1 MKKRTSPLLMT
12 ATLALAGLVLVPG
25 SVSAEESDL
34 EENLSELAGKAAKA
48 YVAPVVSGFGADF
61 NGGWFHRA
69 PAAKKF
75 DFQFEAGTVFM
86 GAFLQGGAKTFETN
100 DTFRMNEAAAAQLVN
115 YIDDSPD
122 FENLPP
128 ATREMIKDSLT
139 RRLAGSEYAV
149 GFEGPTV
156 IGDKNEN
163 VRMIY
168 GGGSFTVNVPGVGDQ
183 TYEVPADTALLEVT
197 GILDGLPLLPLA
209 APQLSIGTVMGTNV
223 TLRWLPT
230 VKLTSE
236 IGEMSYFGFG
246 VQHNPGV
253 WFGEDFMPIDLSLGF
268 FTQTFKVG
276 SLFEASSQAF
286 GLNASKTL
294 GFRMLNVTPYAGF
307 MLEKAGMDFSYER
320 EIETED
326 GPRNVDVKFS
336 LESENK
342 WRGTLG
348 LSLRLLIFNLNGDY
362 NFGKYPSMSVGL
374 MIGV

>member
-1 MKKRTSPLLMT
+1 MGLSS
-12 ATLALAGLVLVPG
+12 LALAQ
-25 SVSAEESDL
+25 ESDL

-48 YVAPVVSGFGADF
+48 YVAPVVSGFGANF
-61 NGGWFHRA
+61 NAGWFHRA
-69 PAAKKF
+69 PSAKKF

-100 DTFRMNEAAAAQLVN
+100 DTFRMNETAAAQLVD
-115 YIDDSPD
+115 YVDDD
-122 FENLPP
+122 FNNLPP
-128 ATREMIKDSLT
+128 ATREAIKDSLT
-139 RRLAGSEYAV
+139 RRLVGTEYAV
-149 GFEGPTV
+149 SFKGPTV
-156 IGDKNEN
+156 IGSKDES
-163 VRMIY
+163 VAMYY
-168 GGGSFTVNVPGVGDQ
+168 GGGSFTVNIPGQGEQ

-197 GILDGLPLLPLA
+197 GILGDLPLLPLA
-209 APQLSIGTVMGTNV
+209 APQLTVGTVMGTNV

-230 VKLTSE
+230 VKLTSA

-253 WFGEDFMPIDLSLGF
+253 WLGEDFMPLDLSFGF

-276 SLFEASSQAF
+276 SLFEASSHAF

-294 GFRMLNVTPYAGF
+294 GFRLLNITPYAGF
-307 MLEKAGMDFSYER
+307 MLEKAGMDFSYQR

-326 GPRNVDVKFS
+326 GTRNIDVNFNV
-336 LESENK
+336 EGENK

-348 LSLRLLIFNLNGDY
+348 LSLRLFIFNLNGDY